1 MSVGSGG
8 TGQAGAGGQA
18 LAGGQAAQAD
28 WGQVAGLVGQVD
40 EPDGGLVW
48 DHKGTSLHDL
58 ALDLGDNESILV
70 KNRVSKVDTVFGG
83 S

>member
-28 WGQVAGLVGQVD
+28 GGQVTGLVRQVD
-40 EPDGGLVW
+40 EPDGGLVR

-58 ALDLGDNESILV
+58 TLDLNIYFLKGKLG
-70 KNRVSKVDTVFGG
+70 KCVS
-83 S
+83 